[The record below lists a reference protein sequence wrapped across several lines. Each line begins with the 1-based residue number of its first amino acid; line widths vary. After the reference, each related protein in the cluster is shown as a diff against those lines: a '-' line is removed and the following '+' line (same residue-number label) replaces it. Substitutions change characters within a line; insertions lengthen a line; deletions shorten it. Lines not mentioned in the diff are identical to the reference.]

1 MTFHDFARAHGLI
14 IRDLISHRWVSTPT
28 EDHPRKRNGRY
39 KYLGNVG
46 WVQNWATM
54 ESPTMWKDSTAA
66 PVDYRKVF
74 AESEKKREQDAKKAA
89 DKAAW
94 ILGKVEKKPHAYL
107 AAKGFPELQAN
118 VWTVDGKNLLVLPMR
133 IGGNLAGVQLITED
147 GEKKF
152 LYGQRTQ
159 GASLTMDAKGI
170 PIFCEGMAT
179 ALSVRQAMR
188 LVKVRYRIECC
199 FSAGNLKT
207 ISGRFPDGLI
217 VADNDKSETGLR
229 CARDTGKP
237 YWISS
242 AVGDD
247 FNDYHIRE
255 GIRAAADSLYPIVL
269 DAISRASSAEISPQ
283 SAAPVRA

>member
-1 MTFHDFARAHGLI
+1 MNFHDFARIHGLI
-14 IRDLISHRWVSTPT
+14 IRDLIPHRWVSTPT

-54 ESPTMWKDSTAA
+54 DSPVMWREEGVTQA
-66 PVDYRKVF
+66 DYRKAV
-74 AESEKKREQDAKKAA
+74 ADSDKKRQEDAKKAA
-89 DKAAW
+89 SKAAW
-94 ILGKVEKKPHAYL
+94 IMNQTQKKPHAYL
-107 AAKGFPELQAN
+107 AAKGFPDLNGA
-118 VWTVDGKNLLVLPMR
+118 VWTVDGKDLLVLPMR
-133 IGGNLAGVQLITED
+133 IDGNLVGVQMITEG

-159 GASLTMDAKGI
+159 GASLTMDAKGV
-170 PIFCEGMAT
+170 PIFCEGFAT
-179 ALSVRQAMR
+179 ALSIREAMR
-188 LVKVRYRIECC
+188 LIKLRYRIECC

-207 ISGRFPDGLI
+207 ISGRYPDGLV

-242 AVGDD
+242 TVGDD

-255 GIRAAADSLYPIVL
+255 GIRAAADSLRPIVL
-269 DAISRASSAEISPQ
+269 DAISR
-283 SAAPVRA
+283 

>member
-14 IRDLISHRWVSTPT
+14 IRDIIPHRWVSTPT

-39 KYLGNVG
+39 KYMGDVG

-54 ESPTMWKDSTAA
+54 VSPVMWKDQNAN
-66 PVDYRKVF
+66 PVDYRRAI
-74 AESEKKREQDAKKAA
+74 AESEKKREEDAKKAA
-89 DKAAW
+89 SKAAW
-94 ILGKVEKKPHAYL
+94 ILNQCEKKPHVYL

-118 VWTVDGKNLLVLPMR
+118 VWTVDGKSLLVLPMR
-133 IGGNLAGVQLITED
+133 IDGNLTGAQLITES

-159 GASLTMDAKGI
+159 GASLTMDAKGV

-179 ALSVRQAMR
+179 ALSVREAMR
-188 LVKVRYRIECC
+188 LIKVRYRIECC

-207 ISGRFPDGLI
+207 ISGRYPDGLI
-217 VADNDKSETGLR
+217 VADNDESETGLR
-229 CARDTGKP
+229 CARDAGKP

-242 AVGDD
+242 TVGDD
-247 FNDYHIRE
+247 FNDFHKRE
-255 GIRAAADSLYPIVL
+255 GIRAAADSLRPIVL
-269 DAISRASSAEISPQ
+269 DAISKASGAET
-283 SAAPVRA
+283 

>member
-54 ESPTMWKDSTAA
+54 ESPTMWKDSAAA

-118 VWTVDGKNLLVLPMR
+118 VWTVDGKSSTGTANAHWWKSGWGSIDNRRRGKEVPLR
-133 IGGNLAGVQLITED
+133 SENAG
-147 GEKKF
+147 
-152 LYGQRTQ
+152 
-159 GASLTMDAKGI
+159 
-170 PIFCEGMAT
+170 
-179 ALSVRQAMR
+179 
-188 LVKVRYRIECC
+188 
-199 FSAGNLKT
+199 
-207 ISGRFPDGLI
+207 
-217 VADNDKSETGLR
+217 
-229 CARDTGKP
+229 GKP
-237 YWISS
+237 HH
-242 AVGDD
+242 GCKRHPD
-247 FNDYHIRE
+247 FLRGYGYRPLRE
-255 GIRAAADSLYPIVL
+255 ASHAPCKGSL
-269 DAISRASSAEISPQ
+269 SN
-283 SAAPVRA
+283 

>member
-1 MTFHDFARAHGLI
+1 
-14 IRDLISHRWVSTPT
+14 
-28 EDHPRKRNGRY
+28 
-39 KYLGNVG
+39 
-46 WVQNWATM
+46 
-54 ESPTMWKDSTAA
+54 
-66 PVDYRKVF
+66 
-74 AESEKKREQDAKKAA
+74 
-89 DKAAW
+89 
-94 ILGKVEKKPHAYL
+94 
-107 AAKGFPELQAN
+107 
-118 VWTVDGKNLLVLPMR
+118 VDGKSLLVLPMR

-269 DAISRASSAEISPQ
+269 DAISRASGAETSPQ